1 MTSSVAGQRKS
12 SKALS
17 KAKLAPKT
25 VMVTVG
31 SLLLVWST
39 TAFWIPVKPLHLRS
53 MLNILTGCAENCSAC
68 SRHWPTEWAQ
78 FFSMPPPDRT
88 LHNQCFKSWKNR
100 ATKFCPICHI
110 HLTSHQQTTASSSNF
125 LQEKCFHN
133 QQEAENALKEFV
145 ESWSIDF
152 YTTGI
157 NKLIYCWQ
165 NVLIAMVPTL
175 INKDVL

>member
-53 MLNILTGCAENCSAC
+53 MLSKSMRCTENCNDC
-68 SRHWPTEWAQ
+68 SQHCSTERAQ
-78 FFSMPPPDRT
+78 FFSTTSDC
-88 LHNQCFKSWKNR
+88 LSQNQGFKSWTNW
-100 ATKFCPICHI
+100 ATKFCLICHV
-110 HLTSHQQTTASSSNF
+110 LNNF
-125 LQEKCFHN
+125 LHTKHFHN
-133 QQEAENALKEFV
+133 QQDAENAFQEFV
-145 ESWSIDF
+145 ESQSIDF
-152 YTTGI
+152 YTMGI
-157 NKLIYCWQ
+157 NELISCWWKCADCHGSYS
-165 NVLIAMVPTL
+165 N
-175 INKDVL
+175 